1 MRTSRRD
8 VDRERRDVDQGEW
21 DHGHTLHLCICNLL
35 FVQCTFTDLW
45 WIVPLTYLGSSMQNG
60 SFLFN
65 NFLALFCWP
74 APIGASN
81 NCCRSQQRKLS
92 IFQAGAIF
100 QTNIIFQHFCWV
112 RRVLFSR
119 PTSNYATINWIPACQ
134 NAVEMDKIVQSF
146 GIKLDCKSFRIKNAA
161 CCTPHNVQNSWRQ
174 RVIGI
179 IGNSAL

>member
-1 MRTSRRD
+1 M
-8 VDRERRDVDQGEW
+8 GPW
-21 DHGHTLHLCICNLL
+21 
-35 FVQCTFTDLW
+35 
-45 WIVPLTYLGSSMQNG
+45 TYLAFVHL
-60 SFLFN
+60 SFVICAMCIHVSVVNSTIDLPWLFNAEWIFLVN

-81 NCCRSQQRKLS
+81 NCCRSQQQKLS

-100 QTNIIFQHFCWV
+100 QTNIVFQHFCWV

>member
-1 MRTSRRD
+1 MGPWTYIPSICAFVICYLCNVHSRIC
-8 VDRERRDVDQGEW
+8 GEW
-21 DHGHTLHLCICNLL
+21 YHWHILAPQCRMDLSCLTTSWLC
-35 FVQCTFTDLW
+35 FADLRQLELQ
-45 WIVPLTYLGSSMQNG
+45 IIAADR
-60 SFLFN
+60 N
-65 NFLALFCWP
+65 NESCPFFKLAPYFRL
-74 APIGASN
+74 I
-81 NCCRSQQRKLS
+81 LYV
-92 IFQAGAIF
+92 
-100 QTNIIFQHFCWV
+100 FQHFCWV

-161 CCTPHNVQNSWRQ
+161 CCTPRYVQNSWRQ